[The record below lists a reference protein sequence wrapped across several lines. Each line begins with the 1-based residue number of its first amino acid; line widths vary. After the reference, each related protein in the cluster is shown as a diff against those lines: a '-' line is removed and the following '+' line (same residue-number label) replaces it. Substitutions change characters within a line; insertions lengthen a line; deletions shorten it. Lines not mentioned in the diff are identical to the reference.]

1 MEIIAFIIG
10 MFFVFYPV
18 LIKSKKETFVDYFLV
33 FCLFFDLSNVFFDIQ
48 NLSFVFSQD
57 LIILIY
63 TIYYLLINF
72 SSISKITR
80 RVFYFSF
87 LFIIINLFI
96 PLLYG
101 DSFINNFISTT
112 QIASS
117 FLILPIAFHHYATRG
132 DIFNLIKKAWI
143 FIIILMTGIIFFTL
157 FNIDSN
163 YENSDG
169 IIKTTLASEGGSFHF
184 GNLDVRGA
192 FTYISFL
199 VLLFPSISED
209 NILLF
214 LRKITFTFLTYS
226 LASLLI

>member
-1 MEIIAFIIG
+1 M
-10 MFFVFYPV
+10 
-18 LIKSKKETFVDYFLV
+18 
-33 FCLFFDLSNVFFDIQ
+33 
-48 NLSFVFSQD
+48 
-57 LIILIY
+57 
-63 TIYYLLINF
+63 
-72 SSISKITR
+72 
-80 RVFYFSF
+80 
-87 LFIIINLFI
+87 
-96 PLLYG
+96 LYG

-199 VLLFPSISED
+199 VLLFPLFFILKIKRKFIIFSALSIL
-209 NILLF
+209 ILLMILSF
-214 LRKITFTFLTYS
+214 KRMAFVIFFSGIIIWFFSGYLKPSKKITIAVTS
-226 LASLLI
+226 SLLLLFS

>member
-96 PLLYG
+96 HCYMVIHL
-101 DSFINNFISTT
+101 
-112 QIASS
+112 
-117 FLILPIAFHHYATRG
+117 
-132 DIFNLIKKAWI
+132 
-143 FIIILMTGIIFFTL
+143 
-157 FNIDSN
+157 
-163 YENSDG
+163 
-169 IIKTTLASEGGSFHF
+169 
-184 GNLDVRGA
+184 
-192 FTYISFL
+192 
-199 VLLFPSISED
+199 
-209 NILLF
+209 
-214 LRKITFTFLTYS
+214 
-226 LASLLI
+226 